1 MDDRDLVARPLHR
14 RALRYLALPLVAPA
28 LWVAGTFSPDFFS
41 PAHIPLDMFL
51 LAEACAAV
59 ALALGGWPSNP
70 WRIRRWLVCVSYI
83 VLWLLAIVA
92 VIFDVWIIY
101 VVSALT
107 FDSSGAFEPQAYA
120 TIGGI
125 IVLTG
130 LLIAAAYWSARYST
144 ALAFPTVRDQA

>member
-28 LWVAGTFSPDFFS
+28 LWVAGTFSPDFLS

-51 LAEACAAV
+51 LAEACVAA

-92 VIFDVWIIY
+92 VICDVWIIY

-107 FDSSGAFEPQAYA
+107 FDGSGTFEPQAYI

-125 IVLTG
+125 VVLTG
-130 LLIAAAYWSARYST
+130 LLIAAAYWSAHYNT
-144 ALAFPTVRDQA
+144 ALAFPAARN

>member
-51 LAEACAAV
+51 LAEACAAA

-92 VIFDVWIIY
+92 VICDVWIIY

-107 FDSSGAFEPQAYA
+107 FDGSGTFEPQAYI

-125 IVLTG
+125 VVLTG
-130 LLIAAAYWSARYST
+130 LLIAAAYWSARYNT
-144 ALAFPTVRDQA
+144 ALAFPAARN